1 MKKAKISE
9 VQYLS
14 FRNFGITV
22 KEKDAEKF
30 IDELE
35 EICEKC
41 AIDGNEYFFN
51 FKGE

>member
-9 VQYLS
+9 MQSLEL
-14 FRNFGITV
+14 RNFGITV

-35 EICEKC
+35 KLCEQY
-41 AIDGNEYFFN
+41 ALDDGYYFK
-51 FKGE
+51 FK